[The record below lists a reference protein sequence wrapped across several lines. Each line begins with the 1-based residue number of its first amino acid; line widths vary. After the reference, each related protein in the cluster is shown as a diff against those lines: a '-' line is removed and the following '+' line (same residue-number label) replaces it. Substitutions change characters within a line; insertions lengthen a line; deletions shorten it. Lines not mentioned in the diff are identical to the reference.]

1 MRTIAQAKA
10 CGSVLPSAAEQVLV
24 KRTVTKHDDLTI
36 VGGYE
41 EVLFANGLDSLDA
54 LFNTSNAESL
64 GKPGLSPWR
73 QRLRLTL
80 NVAGERR
87 TFYLKRFHN
96 PPPGAR
102 REVKRSRTGAFS
114 MAGLE
119 WTWMNRFAA
128 DGIPCVEP
136 VAYGEQL
143 SGSKELRSAI
153 LTAAVPGESL
163 ECWTGRWS
171 EADRATISILIPPL
185 AALIARLHERGYIH
199 RDLYLSHIFYD
210 ASAFPE
216 TCLHLID
223 LQRVIRPRRG
233 RRRWIVKDLASLNF
247 SAPRGLVLRTE
258 RLRWL
263 TRYLGTGKLDG
274 SARRLAYRI
283 MGKTQHIAGHDQRR
297 TGRR

>member
-1 MRTIAQAKA
+1 M
-10 CGSVLPSAAEQVLV
+10 
-24 KRTVTKHDDLTI
+24 KRTVTKHGDLTI
-36 VGGYE
+36 VSGYE
-41 EVLFANGLDSLDA
+41 EVLLANGLDSLDA

-80 NVAGERR
+80 NVTGEQR

-96 PPPGAR
+96 PPPGAG
-102 REVKRSRTGAFS
+102 REVKRSRTGASS

-128 DGIPCVEP
+128 EGIPCVEP
-136 VAYGEQL
+136 VAYGELL

-163 ECWTGRWS
+163 ERWAGRWS
-171 EADRATISILIPPL
+171 EADRATVSILIPPL

-210 ASAFPE
+210 ASASTE

-223 LQRVIRPRRG
+223 LQRVMRPRRR

-247 SAPRGLVLRTE
+247 SAPRGLVLQTE

-297 TGRR
+297 TGRRWARSYSQ